1 MYLSDFLLP
10 WSHFNLLGMVEILE
24 KLIIISKFLQ
34 MENTHRKTRL
44 LLGDPIVSL

>member
-1 MYLSDFLLP
+1 
-10 WSHFNLLGMVEILE
+10 MVEIPE

-34 MENTHRKTRL
+34 MENTHRKTKL